1 MDVFSPLNK
10 LSIGKLGAWRHKKS
24 LFRFENSIWKQRPL
38 YTKFR
43 FKLQIS
49 FSTYPNL
56 IYELS
61 RYRYRFHC
69 TRLTIYMNILFSNSQ
84 YWQESP
90 FFSSLCHT
98 LTMRAECLRW
108 WMIHRDKV
116 WTLCWELLSS
126 VSFFSRA
133 DSEKDDMPV
142 SVCVFPVKP
151 TDPDP
156 L

>member
-1 MDVFSPLNK
+1 
-10 LSIGKLGAWRHKKS
+10 
-24 LFRFENSIWKQRPL
+24 
-38 YTKFR
+38 
-43 FKLQIS
+43 
-49 FSTYPNL
+49 
-56 IYELS
+56 
-61 RYRYRFHC
+61 
-69 TRLTIYMNILFSNSQ
+69 
-84 YWQESP
+84 
-90 FFSSLCHT
+90 
-98 LTMRAECLRW
+98 MRAECLRW